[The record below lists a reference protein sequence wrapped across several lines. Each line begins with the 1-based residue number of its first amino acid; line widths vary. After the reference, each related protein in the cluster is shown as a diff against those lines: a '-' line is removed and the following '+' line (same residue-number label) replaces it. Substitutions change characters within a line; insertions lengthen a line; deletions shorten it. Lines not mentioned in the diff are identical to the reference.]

1 MTAPNGAVCRTP
13 VLANLRSIRL
23 HIRANTAKWALEG
36 EFSNPG
42 SDTVTHHRLSST
54 IGRRAFLTRALLGA
68 SAAAVIPFDVRAQ
81 SASSSFDAWRDAFR
95 HRAAARG
102 VSETTYRRVME
113 TIKPDTGVYAQIRS
127 QPEFNEALWQYI
139 NRRVSDW
146 RIITGKARAKEYASL
161 LSRIETEY
169 GVDRFT
175 MLALWGI
182 ESSFGEVIDNPKYMR
197 PVIPALSALAWG
209 EPRRRSYWEAE
220 LLNALVII
228 ERGWSDPKEMIG
240 SWAGAMG
247 HTQWMPEVWLH
258 VGVDFDHNGRISPYG
273 APDDALAGTA
283 RFLIE
288 RGKYRRGEAWGC
300 EVTLPNGHGGDHG
313 HRTYA
318 AWRELGVVRADGAA
332 FSRTDDKAKLSVPVD
347 GGPAFLIGQNF
358 SAVMSYNPA
367 FSYGLAVVHLADR
380 IRGDGPLVHP
390 FPGSE
395 RLMTLAEVQELQ
407 RRLTALGFDTDGSDG
422 RVGRD
427 TQRAVRDFQKK
438 VGISPADGYAGLKV
452 LARLR
457 IGS

>member
-1 MTAPNGAVCRTP
+1 MTN
-13 VLANLRSIRL
+13 
-23 HIRANTAKWALEG
+23 
-36 EFSNPG
+36 
-42 SDTVTHHRLSST
+42 HRLSPT
-54 IGRRAFLTRALLGA
+54 ISRRAFLMRALIGA
-68 SAAAVIPFDVRAQ
+68 SVAAAIPFDVGAR
-81 SASSSFDAWRDAFR
+81 SVNRSFAAWREAFR
-95 HRAAARG
+95 ARAAARG
-102 VSETTYRRVME
+102 VSAATYARVMGS
-113 TIKPDTGVYAQIRS
+113 IKPDTSVYAEIRS

-146 RIITGKARAKEYASL
+146 RIITGEARARDYAPL
-161 LSRIETEY
+161 LARIEKEY

-175 MLALWGI
+175 MLAVWGI
-182 ESSFGEVIDNPKYMR
+182 ESSYGEVIDNPKYMR
-197 PVIPALSALAWG
+197 PVIPALAALAWG
-209 EPRRRSYWEAE
+209 EPRRRRYWEAE

-228 ERGWSDPKEMIG
+228 ERGWAEPKEMIG

-258 VGVDFDHNGRISPYG
+258 MGVDFDHNHRISPYG

-283 RFLIE
+283 RFLVE

-300 EVTLPNGHGGDHG
+300 EVTLPNGHGGDHA

-318 AWRELGVVRADGAA
+318 AWRELGIARADGAA
-332 FSRTDDKAKLSVPVD
+332 FARPDDWARLTVPVE

-367 FSYGLAVVHLADR
+367 FSYALAVLHLADR
-380 IRGDGPLVHP
+380 IRGDGPFAHP

-407 RRLTALGFDTDGSDG
+407 RRLTTLGFNTEGTDG

-427 TQRAVRDFQKK
+427 TQRAVLGFQRK
-438 VGISPADGYAGLKV
+438 VGLSPADGYAGLKV

-457 IGS
+457 QGS

>member
-1 MTAPNGAVCRTP
+1 LEEVLEPRFEHVIKNRPAPAV
-13 VLANLRSIRL
+13 S
-23 HIRANTAKWALEG
+23 
-36 EFSNPG
+36 
-42 SDTVTHHRLSST
+42 
-54 IGRRAFLTRALLGA
+54 RRAFLTRILPAAG
-68 SAAAVIPFDVRAQ
+68 AAAALPLDVRAQ
-81 SASSSFDAWRDAFR
+81 SAGSSFAAWRDAFR

-102 VSETTYRRVME
+102 VSETTYRRVMDGV
-113 TIKPDTGVYAQIRS
+113 KPDTSVYSQIRS

-146 RIITGKARAKEYASL
+146 RIITGKARAAEYAPL
-161 LSRIETEY
+161 LARIESEY
-169 GVDRFT
+169 GVDRYT

-182 ESSFGEVIDNPKYMR
+182 ESSYGEVIDNPKYMR
-197 PVIPALSALAWG
+197 PVIPALAALAWG

-228 ERGWSDPKEMIG
+228 ERGWSQPNEMIG

-247 HTQWMPEVWLH
+247 HSQWMPEVWLH
-258 VGVDFDHNGRISPYG
+258 MGVDFNHDGRISPFG
-273 APDDALAGTA
+273 PPDDALGGTA
-283 RFLIE
+283 RFLVE
-288 RGKYRRGEAWGC
+288 RGHYRRGEAWGC
-300 EVTLPNGHGGDHG
+300 EVTLPAGHHGDHE

-318 AWRELGVVRADGAA
+318 AWRERGVVRATPHSA
-332 FSRTDDKAKLSVPVD
+332 FARPDDKAKLAVPAE
-347 GGPAFLIGQNF
+347 GGPAFLAGQNF

-367 FSYGLAVVHLADR
+367 LSYSLAVVHLSDR
-380 IRGDGPLVHP
+380 IRGGGPFAHP

-395 RLMTLAEVQELQ
+395 RLMTLDEVQELQ

-438 VGISPADGYAGLKV
+438 VGMAPADGYAGLKV

-457 IGS
+457 QAS

>member
-1 MTAPNGAVCRTP
+1 M
-13 VLANLRSIRL
+13 S
-23 HIRANTAKWALEG
+23 
-36 EFSNPG
+36 
-42 SDTVTHHRLSST
+42 HHPPASTLS
-54 IGRRAFLTRALLGA
+54 RRAFLMHALLGA
-68 SAAAVIPFDVRAQ
+68 AASAVMPFDVRAQ
-81 SASSSFDAWRDAFR
+81 SANSSFEAWRDAFR

-102 VSETTYRRVME
+102 VSDATYARAMGAV
-113 TIKPDTGVYAQIRS
+113 KPDTSVYAEIRS

-146 RIITGKARAKEYASL
+146 RIITGKARAKDYAPL
-161 LSRIETEY
+161 LARIEHAY

-175 MLALWGI
+175 MLAVWGI
-182 ESSFGEVIDNPKYMR
+182 ESSYGEVIDNPKYMR
-197 PVIPALSALAWG
+197 PVIPALAALAWG
-209 EPRRRSYWEAE
+209 EPHRRSYWEAE

-228 ERGWSDPKEMIG
+228 ERGWSEPQEMIG

-258 VGVDFDHNGRISPYG
+258 MGVDFDHDGRISPYG
-273 APDDALAGTA
+273 PPDDALAGTA
-283 RFLIE
+283 RFLAE

-300 EVTLPNGHGGDHG
+300 EVTLPDRHRRDHV

-318 AWRELGVVRADGAA
+318 AWRERGVARADGAA
-332 FSRTDDKAKLSVPVD
+332 FARPDDKAKLQVPVD
-347 GGPAFLIGQNF
+347 GGPAFLTGQNF
-358 SAVMSYNPA
+358 STVMSYDPA
-367 FSYGLAVVHLADR
+367 FSYALAVCHLADR
-380 IRGDGPLVHP
+380 IRGDGPFVQP
-390 FPGSE
+390 FPGAE

-427 TQRAVRDFQKK
+427 TQRAVRDFQRK

-457 IGS
+457 QSS